1 MISGCHLYVLI
12 LYNEKKEKKTKKSF
26 LTFLQ
31 HKQHPSFTLWLN
43 VYDKCPGGPCE
54 RPLSVTYGKDMF
66 STRFV
71 YFFNKI
77 YKL

>member
-12 LYNEKKEKKTKKSF
+12 LYNEKKKKKRQKKSF

-43 VYDKCPGGPCE
+43 VYAKCPGG
-54 RPLSVTYGKDMF
+54 S
-66 STRFV
+66 
-71 YFFNKI
+71 
-77 YKL
+77 

>member
-43 VYDKCPGGPCE
+43 VYDKCPGG
-54 RPLSVTYGKDMF
+54 L
-66 STRFV
+66 
-71 YFFNKI
+71 
-77 YKL
+77 